1 MEQQT
6 NTIDLRRLWALCR
19 QHVKLFLF
27 WTVGLGIVAYLLAA
41 FVIPAKYTA
50 TTQILVNQKNS
61 TQNGQVYNNQQA
73 DVNMINTY
81 KDIITN
87 QVILNAASS
96 ELASQTRIVTPA
108 KKAKYETLA
117 DGTKKLVSPA
127 RPAVRRAGKAY
138 NLTAGQLAESL
149 SVKTQTN
156 SQVFALNATAGDP
169 SEAKDIAD
177 VVAKTF
183 KSKIKSI
190 MQVNNVTIVSKASTP
205 NTPSFPKPKLFA
217 IAGAT
222 LGLVLSFAWI
232 IIRDLTNTTIRD
244 DSFLTDEL
252 GLTNLGQIG
261 KIEMDKDFRLN
272 HFDENKG
279 TRRV

>member
-1 MEQQT
+1 MEQQA

-19 QHVKLFLF
+19 QHVKLFIF
-27 WTVGLGIVAYLLAA
+27 WTIGLGVVAYLLAA

-50 TTQILVNQKNS
+50 TTQILVNQKDNN
-61 TQNGQVYNNQQA
+61 QNGQAYANQQA

-138 NLTAGQLAESL
+138 DLSAADLKKSL
-149 SVKTQTN
+149 SVKTQAN
-156 SQVFALNATAGDP
+156 SQVFALSATASDP
-169 SEAKDIAD
+169 AEAKDIANT
-177 VVAKTF
+177 VATKF
-183 KSKIKSI
+183 KSRIKSI
-190 MQVNNVTIVSKASTP
+190 MNVNNVTIVSKASTP
-205 NTPSFPKPKLFA
+205 TTPSFPRPKLFTL
-217 IAGAT
+217 AGAA
-222 LGLVLSFAWI
+222 LGFILSFAWVL
-232 IIRDLTNTTIRD
+232 IRDLTNTTIRD
-244 DSFLTDEL
+244 ASFLTDEL

-261 KIEMDKDFRLN
+261 KIKMAKDFTLN